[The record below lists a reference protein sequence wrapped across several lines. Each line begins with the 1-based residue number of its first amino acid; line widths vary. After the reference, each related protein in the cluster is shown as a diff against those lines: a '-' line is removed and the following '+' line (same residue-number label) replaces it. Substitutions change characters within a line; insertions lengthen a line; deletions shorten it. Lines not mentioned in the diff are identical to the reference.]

1 MPSASVTM
9 WNIVWSVT
17 VSERNSDRNKQKRA
31 PEGLPS
37 PDLLDAY
44 EDVIEGSATR
54 IMEMFEREQMHRHQ
68 WEHRALRVHQV
79 STLLGQILGFLIALA
94 IFVSASI
101 VGLKGNASTAAF
113 IWVFG
118 MAIVT
123 MAAVVWWYAK
133 SLGQRP
139 LFARPAMRTNFRP
152 EKNDQASGD
161 H

>member
-1 MPSASVTM
+1 M
-9 WNIVWSVT
+9 N
-17 VSERNSDRNKQKRA
+17 ERFPNKSKQRA

-37 PDLLDAY
+37 PEIIEAY
-44 EDVIEGSATR
+44 DTVLPGSASR
-54 IMEMFEREQMHRHQ
+54 IIDMFEREQMHRHQ

-79 STLLGQILGFLIALA
+79 STLLGQLLGFLIAIA
-94 IFVSASI
+94 IFASASFI
-101 VGLKGNASTAAF
+101 GMNGNPTAAAF

-152 EKNDQASGD
+152 EKSEVGE
-161 H
+161 